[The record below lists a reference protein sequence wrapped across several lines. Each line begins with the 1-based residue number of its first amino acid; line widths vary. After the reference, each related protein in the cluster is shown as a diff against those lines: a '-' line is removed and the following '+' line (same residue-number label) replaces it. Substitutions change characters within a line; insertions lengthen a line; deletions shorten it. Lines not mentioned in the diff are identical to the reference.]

1 MSFRSVGRVLPTKG
15 FLIRLRERTQLLK
28 SGVEALKMK
37 RDQLVRESQ
46 ELLEFLKT
54 RSEVEKKLEE
64 AYRMLKLA
72 YTAAGPTEMRKAALL
87 TMPLLTE
94 IKVKSVIGVEVP
106 EIEFKEFHLAASP
119 SLEAVVIA
127 AARKLAEAINE
138 LLPLINAEAKF
149 ERIAESLADT
159 MRKVNALEK
168 IIIPDHEAAIK
179 YIEEAL
185 EEDML
190 EEFLRVK
197 KYRDIKRREEV
208 V

>member
-15 FLIRLRERTQLLK
+15 FLIRLRERTRLLR
-28 SGVEALKMK
+28 SGVDALKMK
-37 RDQLVRESQ
+37 RDQLVKESQ
-46 ELLEFLKT
+46 NLLPDLRR

-64 AYRMLKLA
+64 AYKLLRLA
-72 YTAAGPTEMRKAALL
+72 YAAAGPDEMRKAALL

-94 IKVKSVIGVEVP
+94 MKVRSVIGVEIP
-106 EIEFKEFHLAASP
+106 EIEIRGFALATSP
-119 SLEAVVIA
+119 SLNAVVIA
-127 AARKLAEAINE
+127 AARKFSEAVKE
-138 LLPLINAEAKF
+138 LMPLVNSEAKF
-149 ERIAESLADT
+149 ERLAAALADT

-185 EEDML
+185 EEDAL

-197 KYRDIKRREEV
+197 KYRQLKRGV
-208 V
+208 